1 LVMDVKTGSGAF
13 MAKREDAVTL
23 AKSLVSVA
31 NGAGLKT
38 TALITDMD
46 EPLAHSAGNALEVLH
61 AVKFLNGS
69 LTDERVEA
77 ITVALGAELLVSAK
91 IASYLPDAEAKLKQ
105 ALSSGA
111 AAERFARM
119 VAHLGGPK
127 DFLEKPEAHLKA
139 APIIRPISADD
150 DGSVSSIATRDLGL
164 AVIELGGGRRTASD
178 TIDHSVGLSN
188 LLGKNS
194 ACDFKN
200 PLCMIHARD
209 EQSFECAAAIVRKA
223 YVIGERAKSLPP
235 ILERIA
241 P

>member
-1 LVMDVKTGSGAF
+1 M
-13 MAKREDAVTL
+13 
-23 AKSLVSVA
+23 
-31 NGAGLKT
+31 N
-38 TALITDMD
+38 

-91 IASYLPDAEAKLKQ
+91 IASSHEDAESKLKNV
-105 ALSSGA
+105 LSSGK
-111 AAERFARM
+111 AAEYFARM

-139 APIIRPISADD
+139 APIIRPIFAND

-164 AVIELGGGRRTASD
+164 AVIELGGGRRIAAD
-178 TIDHSVGLSN
+178 AIDHSVGLSN

-194 ACDFKN
+194 TCDFEN
-200 PLCMIHARD
+200 PLCMVHARD
-209 EQSFECAAAIVRKA
+209 EQSFERAAAIVRKA
-223 YVIGERAKSLPP
+223 YVIGEGMKSYPP